1 MDYIKYLIV
10 NIPKGL
16 LNLKIVLFN
25 VLEKIKNSLLFSF
38 FDEEE
43 ERKVEEVVKTREI
56 TLLSTDVQEDNTDF
70 QFDTRPI
77 PENFKH
83 DRAYDSICYITFDER
98 LDRQTTGND
107 TMK

>member
-56 TLLSTDVQEDNTDF
+56 TLLSTDVQEDNKDF

-77 PENFKH
+77 PENFKR
-83 DRAYDSICYITFDER
+83 DRAYDSICYITSDER
-98 LDRQTTGND
+98 LDRQTTGNY
-107 TMK
+107 TAK